1 MPVRIRKDKNAPSSQ
16 KYIPRSGGQTVNRG
30 RGGGVTNAILPLLVT
45 LFRKR
50 PKLAILLIV
59 LSVVGYI
66 IISRSNGPTS
76 SAVQSILFGTGL
88 EMDEKIYD
96 EAEVFEPLADNIKN
110 PLPESV
116 SLEEFCLPPG

>member
-1 MPVRIRKDKNAPSSQ
+1 
-16 KYIPRSGGQTVNRG
+16 
-30 RGGGVTNAILPLLVT
+30 VTNAILPLLVT

-59 LSVVGYI
+59 LGVVGYI

-116 SLEEFCLPPG
+116 SLEEFCPPPG